1 MIRSLKEA
9 TENRNQAIKTFK
21 NRLFAEFDADRGVWL
36 RAVRTLSELDCLISL
51 AKSSV
56 ALGEPR
62 CRPEIVEG
70 ESAFVDFKE
79 LRHPALCASERLKG
93 DFIPNDVQLGG
104 DKGKIALLTGSF
116 IFRRLM
122 GPNAKTCRRTKHGV
136 RLRRSNVSRASGI
149 LTAALFTANSGKS
162 TVSSF

>member
-1 MIRSLKEA
+1 MPMIRSLKEA
-9 TENRNQAIKTFK
+9 TESRNQAIKTFK
-21 NRLFAEFDADRGVWL
+21 NRLYAEFDADRGVWL
-36 RAVRTLSELDCLISL
+36 RAVRVLSELDCLISL

-70 ESAFVDFKE
+70 ENALVDFKE

-104 DKGKIALLTGSF
+104 DKGKIALLTGSS
-116 IFRRLM
+116 
-122 GPNAKTCRRTKHGV
+122 V
-136 RLRRSNVSRASGI
+136 
-149 LTAALFTANSGKS
+149 
-162 TVSSF
+162 

>member
-1 MIRSLKEA
+1 MIRNLKEA

-36 RAVRTLSELDCLISL
+36 RAVRALSELDCLISL

-56 ALGEPR
+56 ALGEPK
-62 CRPEIVEG
+62 CRPEIVKG
-70 ESAFVDFKE
+70 ESGFVDLKE

-104 DKGKIALLTGSF
+104 DKGKVALLTGSF
-116 IFRRLM
+116 VYFPAGKKELNADFPI
-122 GPNAKTCRRTKHGV
+122 GPNMG
-136 RLRRSNVSRASGI
+136 
-149 LTAALFTANSGKS
+149 
-162 TVSSF
+162 

>member
-1 MIRSLKEA
+1 MIRGLKEA

-21 NRLFAEFDADRGVWL
+21 NRLFAEFDADRGVWM
-36 RAVRTLSELDCLISL
+36 RAVRALSELDCLISL

-62 CRPEIVEG
+62 CRPEIMDG
-70 ESAFVDFKE
+70 GSAFVDFKE

-93 DFIPNDVQLGG
+93 DFIPNDIQLGG

-116 IFRRLM
+116 
-122 GPNAKTCRRTKHGV
+122 TCF
-136 RLRRSNVSRASGI
+136 
-149 LTAALFTANSGKS
+149 LTAN
-162 TVSSF
+162 

>member
-36 RAVRTLSELDCLISL
+36 RAVRVLSELDCLISL

-104 DKGKIALLTGSF
+104 DKGKIALLTGSS
-116 IFRRLM
+116 I
-122 GPNAKTCRRTKHGV
+122 
-136 RLRRSNVSRASGI
+136 
-149 LTAALFTANSGKS
+149 
-162 TVSSF
+162 